1 MRRKEHFDAV
11 VVGAGPAGSTAAL
24 VMARAGL
31 RVALLER
38 GEYPGAKNVSG
49 AVLYGTSFLERLLP
63 GFRLSAPVER
73 YITRRSIGFMSD
85 SALFSLD
92 YKSSSADVPPNYG
105 FTVLRPQFDRWLA
118 QRAVEAGALLVPK
131 TVVDG
136 LIREKGAVKGVRSR
150 REKGELYADVVVA
163 ADGVNSFLAREA
175 GLRGEFSLQEM
186 TLGIKE
192 VIALDRQLLEE
203 RFQINGNEG
212 VAYEFL
218 GSVTG
223 NVCGGGFLYTNRES
237 LSIGIIFQLS
247 SLLRERARPYEL
259 LDGLKNHP
267 SILPLI
273 RGGSV
278 KEYSAHMI
286 PEGGWKM
293 FPKLYAPGLLVA
305 GDAAGMVLAAG
316 CYLQGINYAMVAGE
330 AAARTVI
337 AAAKDRDFSAL
348 SLARYET
355 FLREQKLIQDFQR
368 FQKAP
373 EFFLN
378 QRIQNVYPAM
388 ICRLA
393 EQVFHAAGGPKE
405 KIRDLA
411 AAGMREAGV
420 SWFQLLKDLIEGG
433 RSIGW

>member
-73 YITRRSIGFMSD
+73 YITRRSIGFMSE

-175 GLRGEFSLQEM
+175 GLRGSF
-186 TLGIKE
+186 
-192 VIALDRQLLEE
+192 
-203 RFQINGNEG
+203 
-212 VAYEFL
+212 
-218 GSVTG
+218 
-223 NVCGGGFLYTNRES
+223 
-237 LSIGIIFQLS
+237 
-247 SLLRERARPYEL
+247 
-259 LDGLKNHP
+259 P
-267 SILPLI
+267 S
-273 RGGSV
+273 R
-278 KEYSAHMI
+278 
-286 PEGGWKM
+286 
-293 FPKLYAPGLLVA
+293 
-305 GDAAGMVLAAG
+305 
-316 CYLQGINYAMVAGE
+316 
-330 AAARTVI
+330 R
-337 AAAKDRDFSAL
+337 
-348 SLARYET
+348 
-355 FLREQKLIQDFQR
+355 
-368 FQKAP
+368 
-373 EFFLN
+373 
-378 QRIQNVYPAM
+378 
-388 ICRLA
+388 
-393 EQVFHAAGGPKE
+393 
-405 KIRDLA
+405 
-411 AAGMREAGV
+411 
-420 SWFQLLKDLIEGG
+420 
-433 RSIGW
+433 